1 MRSAAP
7 PPITI
12 TAAATPATIAMI
24 VPVLL
29 LLLLE
34 PGGGEAVML
43 GLFEGPVEPLGG
55 FAVLDPDGASVGA
68 PLGLMTVCFVQQF
81 GHWAA
86 VGADPAAVPPAPI
99 VRSAEGVATLY
110 FPSVS

>member
-1 MRSAAP
+1 
-7 PPITI
+7 
-12 TAAATPATIAMI
+12 
-24 VPVLL
+24 
-29 LLLLE
+29 
-34 PGGGEAVML
+34 ML

-86 VGADPAAVPPAPI
+86 VGADPAAVPDELFGDMLVLLFNALGALARET
-99 VRSAEGVATLY
+99 VVTSDSGAESEGE
-110 FPSVS
+110 S